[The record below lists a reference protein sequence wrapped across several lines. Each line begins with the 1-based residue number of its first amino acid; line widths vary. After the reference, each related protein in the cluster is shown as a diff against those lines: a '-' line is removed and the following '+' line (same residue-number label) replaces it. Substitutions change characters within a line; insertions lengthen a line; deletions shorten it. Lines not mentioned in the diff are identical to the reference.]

1 MYIIESMHT
10 AVMWRTHLVLCIFAL
25 ITRASTTGI
34 LYPRES
40 ESREVKSLDGMWNFR
55 LSLPDP
61 LVGFKDRWY
70 MKDLSKVRLI
80 LL

>member
-1 MYIIESMHT
+1 MWCVNVII
-10 AVMWRTHLVLCIFAL
+10 CISTW
-25 ITRASTTGI
+25 ITCAKAAGI

-61 LVGFKDRWY
+61 LIGFKERWY
-70 MKDLSKVRLI
+70 MKDLSKVFIAL
-80 LL
+80 